1 MEMEWYRDG
10 NKLEMI
16 TEHKWNQDY
25 FPFITELF
33 LICPDYLPFRTDF
46 FPFRTIQCMRM
57 RVPGLSPYV
66 FAETIINLH

>member
-33 LICPDYLPFRTDF
+33 LIHPDYLPFRTDF
-46 FPFRTIQCMRM
+46 FPFRTIQ
-57 RVPGLSPYV
+57 
-66 FAETIINLH
+66 